1 MQVPFKSLTSL
12 HLCSYAKCFLKVR
25 PSAFAPP
32 HTLMRP
38 VLLPNHIRRLLMQ
51 QEPGEVSSPW
61 KRSAHPG
68 EATALMSARR

>member
-38 VLLPNHIRRLLMQ
+38 ALLPNHFPETVNAAGAGGGLLSM
-51 QEPGEVSSPW
+51 EALRSP
-61 KRSAHPG
+61 R
-68 EATALMSARR
+68 